1 MSVTNEQTVKK
12 RRTKG
17 ERTKHLILESAI
29 AVLAQQGI
37 KGATHRAIASHA
49 NIQLSLTTYYF
60 KDIQELV
67 QQAFELNTNNII
79 SEINSI
85 WQPIINLVDVH
96 TKAELRKVSVRVA
109 LREKLAQQLAAV
121 VMTNAKSNHQQ
132 LIVQQQLSAEAQVT
146 ASLVSIAHKLN
157 LAQLQPCMQLVQ
169 YFSQEDIE
177 VNAEILLNQIQQAT
191 YRYLLLNSS
200 DKNDYIYRVINQI
213 LAIVIRIKP

>member
-12 RRTKG
+12 RRSKG

-37 KGATHRAIASHA
+37 KGTTHRAIASHA

-85 WQPIINLVDVH
+85 WQPIINLVDIH

-109 LREKLAQQLAAV
+109 LREKLAQQLTDV